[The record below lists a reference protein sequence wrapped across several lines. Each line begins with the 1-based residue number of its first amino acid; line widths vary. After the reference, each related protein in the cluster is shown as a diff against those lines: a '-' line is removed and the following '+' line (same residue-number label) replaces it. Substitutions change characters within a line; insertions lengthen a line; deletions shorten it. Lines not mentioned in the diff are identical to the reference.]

1 MGIAMAKPRRLA
13 AAARIGAIATVTAV
27 AGCGGENQAKAPAP
41 PPPAVVVAPV
51 SLQDLNS
58 EQSFTGRVEAIDKVQ
73 IRARVQGFLKARLF
87 DEGADVKSG
96 AVLFEIDPEP
106 FQVAVQQAEANVASA
121 KAALTLAQQT
131 LERTEELAGRGT
143 SSKAS
148 LDQAR
153 SGQLQADASLKA
165 RTAELQTA
173 KLNLG
178 YARITAPMNG
188 RTGRSAFSVGNLVGP
203 DSGPLVLVVA
213 QDPMYVSFPVPQ
225 WMLTQVRKAGNG
237 PDSVFVRLKLAD
249 GTVYDHT
256 GSIEFADVQ
265 ATALT
270 DSVLVRAKVPNPDR
284 LLVDQALV
292 NVQVVRKKPEQ
303 KMVIS
308 QSALLLDQQGAYVLA
323 VTDDNKVAIK
333 RITTGEQRGPSI
345 IVEQGLA
352 PGERIIVSGHQK
364 ARPGAAV
371 APQLAATPLEGAVAG
386 SGK

>member
-1 MGIAMAKPRRLA
+1 MGIAMDTPRRLA
-13 AAARIGAIATVTAV
+13 AAARIGVIATVTAV

-41 PPPAVVVAPV
+41 PPPAVIVAPV
-51 SLQDLNS
+51 GLQDLNS
-58 EQSFTGRVEAIDKVQ
+58 EQSFTGRIEAIDKVQ

-178 YARITAPMNG
+178 YAHITAPMNG

-225 WMLTQVRKAGNG
+225 WMLTQVRKAGSG

-256 GSIEFADVQ
+256 GNIEFADVQ
-265 ATALT
+265 ATAST

-323 VTDDNKVAIK
+323 VTGDNKVAIK

-371 APQLAATPLEGAVAG
+371 APQLATAPLEGAVAG

>member
-1 MGIAMAKPRRLA
+1 MHAPLA
-13 AAARIGAIATVTAV
+13 AVARTVLIAAIAAL
-27 AGCGGENQAKAPAP
+27 AGCGGDNQAKAPAP

-51 SLQDLNS
+51 GLQDLNS

-87 DEGADVKSG
+87 DEGADVKAG

-188 RTGRSAFSVGNLVGP
+188 RTGRSAYSVGNLVGP
-203 DSGPLVLVVA
+203 DSGPLLLLVA

-249 GTVYDHT
+249 GAAYEHT

-265 ATALT
+265 ATAST
-270 DSVLVRAKVPNPDR
+270 DSVLVRAKVPNPGR

-303 KMVIS
+303 KVVIS
-308 QSALLLDQQGAYVLA
+308 QSALLLDQQGAYVMA

-352 PGERIIVSGHQK
+352 PGERIIVSGQQK
-364 ARPGAAV
+364 VRPGAIV
-371 APQLAATPLEGAVAG
+371 APQLATTPLDGAMAG